1 MKRAIQFG
9 LFFIMMGF
17 LSSHKLFEC
26 SLVHAQEHK
35 TGDKVQVSWKGAWH
49 PARVKSYNEA
59 KKCWNIHYDN
69 YSDSWDEC
77 VGKKRI
83 K

>member
-1 MKRAIQFG
+1 MKKISIAA
-9 LFFIMMGF
+9 LMGVI
-17 LSSHKLFEC
+17 LMAGVAL
-26 SLVHAQEHK
+26 AQEYK
-35 TGDKVQVSWKGAWH
+35 VGAKVQVSRQGTWQ
-49 PARVKSYNEA
+49 PAIVKNYNEA
-59 KKCWNIHYDN
+59 KKCWNIHYEG

>member
-1 MKRAIQFG
+1 MKRVIQLG
-9 LFFIMMGF
+9 LFLGVMGS
-17 LSSHKLFEC
+17 LSWA
-26 SLVHAQEHK
+26 HAQDYK
-35 TGDKVQVSWKGAWH
+35 AGDKVKVLRKGEEYA
-49 PARVKSYNEA
+49 ATVKNYNAA

-69 YSDSWDEC
+69 TSDSWDEC

>member
-1 MKRAIQFG
+1 MNKIVFAV
-9 LFFIMMGF
+9 LMSVALMAE
-17 LSSHKLFEC
+17 SA
-26 SLVHAQEHK
+26 VAQEYK
-35 TGDKVQVSWKGAWH
+35 AGNKIQVNWNGSWYSAI
-49 PARVKSYNEA
+49 VKSYNAA
-59 KKCWNIHYDN
+59 KKCWNIHYEG

>member
-1 MKRAIQFG
+1 MKKIAIVV
-9 LFFIMMGF
+9 MMGVV
-17 LSSHKLFEC
+17 LMAGSAVAKEYK
-26 SLVHAQEHK
+26 A
-35 TGDKVQVSWKGAWH
+35 GDKVQVSWKGSWFSAV
-49 PARVKSYNEA
+49 VKNYNEA
-59 KKCWNIHYDN
+59 KKCWNIHYDG

>member
-1 MKRAIQFG
+1 MKKSAIAV
-9 LFFIMMGF
+9 LMGVV
-17 LSSHKLFEC
+17 LMAGS
-26 SLVHAQEHK
+26 VMAQDYK
-35 TGDKVQVSWKGAWH
+35 AGAKVQVNWKGQWY
-49 PARVKSYNEA
+49 PAVVKNYNAA

>member
-1 MKRAIQFG
+1 MKRIAVAVV
-9 LFFIMMGF
+9 MGIA
-17 LSSHKLFEC
+17 LMAGSAM
-26 SLVHAQEHK
+26 AQEYK
-35 TGDKVQVSWKGAWH
+35 AGDKVQVNWKGSWY
-49 PARVKSYNEA
+49 PAVVKSYNAA

>member
-1 MKRAIQFG
+1 MKRKLAVIVAAMILGFAG
-9 LFFIMMGF
+9 LAM
-17 LSSHKLFEC
+17 
-26 SLVHAQEHK
+26 AQEYK
-35 TGDKVQVSWKGAWH
+35 AGDSVKVQWKGQWY
-49 PARVKSYNEA
+49 PAKVKNYNAA

>member
-1 MKRAIQFG
+1 MKRIAAVVVATM
-9 LFFIMMGF
+9 L
-17 LSSHKLFEC
+17 LSVAVFAA
-26 SLVHAQEHK
+26 AQEYK
-35 TGDKVQVSWKGAWH
+35 AGSSVQVQWKGQWY
-49 PARVKSYNEA
+49 PAKVKNYNEA